1 MLRTE
6 SLKILATC
14 FMVVPSPPAL
24 SPIESSQCVRL
35 DIWHTA
41 EARLSAGSFH
51 HLGLMR

>member
-1 MLRTE
+1 VPPTE
-6 SLKILATC
+6 SLNTLATC
-14 FMVVPSPPAL
+14 FIVCPLPPGS
-24 SPIESSQCVRL
+24 SPIEISQCVRL

>member
-6 SLKILATC
+6 SLNTRATC
-14 FMVVPSPPAL
+14 AIVCPSPPAC
-24 SPIESSQCVRL
+24 SPMLSSQCVRL

-51 HLGLMR
+51 HCGLMR